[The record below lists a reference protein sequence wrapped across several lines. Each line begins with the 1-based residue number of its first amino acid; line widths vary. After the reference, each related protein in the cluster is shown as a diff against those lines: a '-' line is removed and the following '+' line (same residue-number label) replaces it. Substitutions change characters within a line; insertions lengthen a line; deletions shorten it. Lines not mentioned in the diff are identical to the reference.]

1 MGKQT
6 SGAFPFLLLSDW
18 RHERET
24 YKTNEPQWRATI
36 PPLWCLLF
44 FWVCQ
49 WENEKKN
56 IWWSRH
62 IGDILFHFS
71 PTLFFFFFLLVGSLH
86 LFSAF
91 PVCVACYTPLS
102 PLEFKNVDLLCFYI
116 YYPLWAFWYKSQDTH
131 EILFNNNKMENKKR
145 NNPSWPLNG

>member
-62 IGDILFHFS
+62 NGDILFHFS
-71 PTLFFFFFLLVGSLH
+71 PTLFFFLVGSLH

-116 YYPLWAFWYKSQDTH
+116 YYPLWAFWYKSKDTH